1 MRAKELLNLIS
12 YGESSTL
19 EFKRKSTQPEKLAKE
34 IVAMANTK
42 GGYLLI
48 GVDDNGRIYGID
60 SEKSESDIIEK
71 TCQFFIEPPIPP
83 DIEIINVFDKDVLV
97 LKIDDSKFKPH
108 KVKYVEQTDHKES
121 SKTFIRVGEK
131 SIEASREMTRLMR
144 SQTDDKPLKLSIGEN
159 EKRLFQFLE
168 KNERATVKDFA
179 KIVNISTRRAERLLI
194 RLVRAGVI
202 QIHNDSNHD
211 YFTLV

>member
-1 MRAKELLNLIS
+1 MNAKELLNLIS
-12 YGESSTL
+12 NGESSTL
-19 EFKRKSTQPEKLAKE
+19 EFKRKSTTPEKLAKE

-42 GGYLLI
+42 GGYLLV
-48 GVDDNGRIYGID
+48 GVDDNGKIYGID
-60 SEKSESDIIEK
+60 SEKSESDIIER
-71 TCQFFIEPPIPP
+71 TCLFFIEPPISPQ
-83 DIEIINVFDKDVLV
+83 IEIINVFDKDVLV
-97 LKIDDSKFKPH
+97 LKIADSELKPH
-108 KVKYVEQTDHKES
+108 KVKYDEADKNEPN
-121 SKTFIRVGEK
+121 KTYIRVGEK
-131 SIEASREMTRLMR
+131 SVEASREMTRLMK

-159 EKRLFQFLE
+159 ERRLFQFLE
-168 KNERATVKDFA
+168 KNERATVKDFS

>member
-1 MRAKELLNLIS
+1 MKVNELVNLIS
-12 YGESSTL
+12 NGESSTL
-19 EFKRKSTQPEKLAKE
+19 EFKRKSTTPEKLAKE

-42 GGYLLI
+42 GGYLLV
-48 GVDDNGRIYGID
+48 GVDDNGKIYGIE
-60 SEKSESDIIEK
+60 SEKSESDIIER
-71 TCQFFIEPPIPP
+71 TCLFFIEPPISPQ
-83 DIEIINVFDKDVLV
+83 IEIINIFDKDVLV
-97 LKIDDSKFKPH
+97 LKIEDSELKPH
-108 KVKYVEQTDHKES
+108 KVKYDNAKNEPN
-121 SKTFIRVGEK
+121 KTYIRVGEK
-131 SIEASREMTRLMR
+131 SVEASREMTRLMK

-168 KNERATVKDFA
+168 KNERATVKDFS

>member
-1 MRAKELLNLIS
+1 MKAKELLNLIS

-19 EFKRKSTQPEKLAKE
+19 EFKRKSTKPEKLAKE
-34 IVAMANTK
+34 VVAMANTK
-42 GGYLLI
+42 GGYLLV
-48 GVDDNGRIYGID
+48 GVDDNGKIYGID
-60 SEKSESDIIEK
+60 SEKSETDIIEK
-71 TCQFFIEPPIPP
+71 TCLFFIEPPIEPQ
-83 DIEIINVFDKDVLV
+83 IEIVNVFDKDVLV
-97 LKIDDSKFKPH
+97 LRIDDSLTKPH
-108 KVKYVEQTDHKES
+108 KVKYEETPDSKEPN
-121 SKTFIRVGEK
+121 KTYIRVGEK
-131 SIEASREMTRLMR
+131 SIEASREMTRLMK

-168 KNERATVKDFA
+168 KNEQATVKDFA

-211 YFTLV
+211 YFTLI